1 MSFRYRGA
9 IRSGTAASYS
19 LSTASGIWTKQTELQ
34 AANSNLWPIAL
45 GVPGAPSIATAAAL
59 TATSATI
66 QIIAPTLNGNSAITQ
81 YIATAIP
88 IVNGPSI
95 SVISPV
101 ITGTSIVGQVLN
113 CSLGTWVTTTT
124 PTYSYQWKRGAS
136 DIGSNSNT
144 YTTVSN
150 DAGNNITCIVTVT
163 TIIDNI
169 SATSNALLITAVPSV
184 TAVGTVTK
192 TSNGVISIPFT
203 APTDNGGAT
212 VTSYSIVST
221 PSIAL
226 TYSGTT
232 SPISV
237 TGSFVAEQA
246 YTFTIAAIN
255 SAGTGTVSGSSN
267 SIVAMTLI
275 GQALFTTAGSY
286 TWTAP
291 LGITSVSVVCVGSG
305 GGGYL
310 YIINT
315 ANNAVFNGGAG
326 GGLGYTNNISV
337 TPNTN
342 YTVVVGAA
350 QAYGHYLALNGGTL
364 AAGQGQYSY
373 FADNTGVINA
383 NNMVIGSKYAIVS
396 LGTTTFT
403 SYGALANLTNCVF
416 TATAVGEGTGTVV
429 KIEAGG
435 GGGNGG
441 QWGIATQKSSF
452 AGDGGGWG
460 GGNNSVLASTTGP
473 MGGGG
478 AGGYYNN
485 GTVSGG
491 FGGASAYYSPYI
503 GPTASYGNSG
513 GGGGWGNGG
522 AVGGGS
528 IAASGSAFGGGGV
541 GIYGHAAGGGYAGD
555 NGPGAGGSNG
565 SSGGSYVTSGGHDGG
580 AFGGGGAGGNTAASG
595 AGYSGGGAVRI
606 VWGTGRSFPSTNVNT
621 DI

>member
-34 AANSNLWPIAL
+34 AANSNLWPLAL
-45 GVPGAPSIATAAAL
+45 GVPGTPSIATAAAL

-101 ITGTSIVGQVLN
+101 ITGTSIVGEVLN

-136 DIGSNSNT
+136 NIGSNSNT
-144 YTTVSN
+144 YTIVSN
-150 DAGNNITCIVTVT
+150 DRGTNITCIVTVT
-163 TIIDNI
+163 TIIDSI
-169 SATSNALLITAVPSV
+169 SATSNSILITIIVPSV

-192 TSNGVISIPFT
+192 TSNAVISIPFT

-212 VTSYSIVST
+212 VTSYSIVSS

-226 TYSGTT
+226 TYNGTT

-291 LGITSVSVVCVGSG
+291 PGITSVSVVCVGSG
-305 GGGYL
+305 GGGFL
-310 YIINT
+310 LFTNT
-315 ANNAVFNGGAG
+315 DSNVVVNGGAG

-337 TPNTN
+337 TPNNN

-350 QAYGHYLALNGGTL
+350 RGYGFYVISSGSTSP
-364 AAGQGQYSY
+364 AGQGQYSY

-383 NNMVIGSKYAIVS
+383 TSMVIGSKYAIVS

-416 TATAVGEGTGTVV
+416 TATGVGIGTGTVV
-429 KIEAGG
+429 KIEVGG

-441 QWGIATQKSSF
+441 SWDATSKSSF
-452 AGDGGGWG
+452 VGDGGGWG
-460 GGNNSVLASTTGP
+460 GGTNPVNNPAGNSTTGP
-473 MGGGG
+473 TGGGG

-491 FGGASAYYSPYI
+491 FGGASNYVMPYV
-503 GPTASYGNSG
+503 GPTASYNNSG
-513 GGGGWGNGG
+513 GGGGWGMGG
-522 AVGGGS
+522 SRGGG
-528 IAASGSAFGGGGV
+528 GSAFGGGGV
-541 GIYGHAAGGGYAGD
+541 GIYGHVSGGGYAGSS
-555 NGPGAGGSNG
+555 GPGSGGSNG
-565 SSGGSYVTSGGHDGG
+565 DSGGSYVNSGNHDGG
-580 AFGGGGAGGNTAASG
+580 AYGGGGAGGNTTASG
-595 AGYSGGGAVRI
+595 AGYSGRGAVRI